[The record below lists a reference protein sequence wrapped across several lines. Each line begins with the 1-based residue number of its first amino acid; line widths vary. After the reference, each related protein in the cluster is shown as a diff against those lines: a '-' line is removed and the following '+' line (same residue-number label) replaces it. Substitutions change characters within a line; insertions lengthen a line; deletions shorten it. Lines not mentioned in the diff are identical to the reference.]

1 MKEMNQVFSPTP
13 VKKQKTNFSSMSCCF
28 FMCVYIY
35 LTTCTLECVQNRCFL
50 LIDECC
56 FAVTH
61 LGHNIN
67 IPEHIKLY
75 KSRPNQTTS
84 PHQKR
89 HAKKNRDVVDDDD
102 DCVSMK
108 NKEKATASK
117 KR

>member
-1 MKEMNQVFSPTP
+1 MKEMNQVFFSVP
-13 VKKQKTNFSSMSCCF
+13 VKKQKTKLFIHVMLF

-75 KSRPNQTTS
+75 KTRPNHITT
-84 PHQKR
+84 PKR
-89 HAKKNRDVVDDDD
+89 YAKKNRDVVDDDD
-102 DCVSMK
+102 DCVDEEQGESD
-108 NKEKATASK
+108 SQQK